1 MPGRYSSAAD
11 GPLVV
16 ALSAAAPLAIVP
28 LAIAPPSATPLSA
41 GPLTAAPLAVPAYTA
56 ADMAAFHEF
65 MANRATAPLVTN
77 APAPSEPTSP
87 NSTIV
92 YNIAAGATV
101 NIHNR
106 SRSQTPIPP
115 ESARDRRVVWKQ
127 KKRSLSLR
135 ILRLYN

>member
-28 LAIAPPSATPLSA
+28 LAIATPSATPLSA

-65 MANRATAPLVTN
+65 MANRVTAPLVTN

-101 NIHNR
+101 NIHNWF
-106 SRSQTPIPP
+106 
-115 ESARDRRVVWKQ
+115 RRV
-127 KKRSLSLR
+127 
-135 ILRLYN
+135 